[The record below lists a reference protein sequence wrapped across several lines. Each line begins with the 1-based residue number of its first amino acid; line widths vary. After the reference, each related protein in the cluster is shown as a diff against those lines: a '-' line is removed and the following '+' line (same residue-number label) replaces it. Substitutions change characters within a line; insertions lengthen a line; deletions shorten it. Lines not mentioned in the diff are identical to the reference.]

1 MLKEKSNRTKK
12 IGTIRKQKNKNSSIK
27 AIIIAAGMGSRLKP
41 LTNNKPKCLL
51 KIRGRTILERQLEGL
66 RGCGINDISL
76 VRGYKKE
83 MLKFPG
89 IKYYENTDYLNNN
102 ILSSLFFA
110 EKEMDNAFIF
120 SYSDII
126 YQKNIV
132 EKLLQNN
139 SDISLVVDYDWL
151 KQYTNRKKHPVS
163 EAELVKAENGKI
175 ARIGKSVVTLKKAQ
189 GEFIGLAKFS
199 KKGAEILKEE
209 YQKLVRKYQ
218 DRKNQRFQNA
228 AFFEKAYL
236 TDMIQYLINRGY
248 PIDSVD
254 IKGGWVEIDTDED
267 IAKARKNWQS

>member
-1 MLKEKSNRTKK
+1 MLKEKSNHTKK

-27 AIIIAAGMGSRLKP
+27 AIIIAAGIGSRLKP
-41 LTNNKPKCLL
+41 LTDNKPKCLL
-51 KIRGRTILERQLEGL
+51 KIRGRTILERQLGVL

-110 EKEMDNAFIF
+110 EKEMDNGFIS
-120 SYSDII
+120 SYSDIL

-132 EKLLQNN
+132 GKLLQNN

-151 KQYTNRKKHPVS
+151 KQYINRKRHPVS
-163 EAELVKAENGKI
+163 EAELVKIENGKI
-175 ARIGKSVVTLKKAQ
+175 TRIGKGVVTLKKAQ

-199 KKGAEILKEE
+199 KRGAEILKKE
-209 YQKLVRKYQ
+209 YQRLIKKYR
-218 DRKNQRFQNA
+218 DRSDQRFQNA
-228 AFFEKAYL
+228 VFFEKAYL
-236 TDMIQYLINRGY
+236 TDMIQHLIDRGY
-248 PIDSVD
+248 QVDSVD
-254 IKGGWVEIDTDED
+254 IRGGWAEMDTNED
-267 IAKARKNWQS
+267 LKRVKANWED